1 MLSMTDL
8 PTQLREQSAELDP
21 QLMVAAELPARVSNR
36 RDYAALL
43 CQLLAFYTPIENQLD
58 DSQWMLDWGKVNLLV
73 KDYRRVA
80 LLQNDLASLGG
91 VALVPVLPLPTM
103 ANFGQLLGC
112 LFALEFASPGGR
124 MLSPGIRAAIGNVP
138 TSFYDHEQRD
148 HQRDVLRLDAAL
160 RSYEKGGG
168 DREQV
173 LLGACI
179 TAAAFRT
186 YLGQSVWAARR

>member
-8 PTQLREQSAELDP
+8 PAQLRVQSAELDP
-21 QLMVAAELPARVSNR
+21 QLTVAAQLPATVSTR

-58 DSQWMLDWGKVNLLV
+58 DSKWMLDWGTVNLLV

-80 LLQNDLASLGG
+80 LLRNDLASLGE
-91 VALVPVLPLPTM
+91 VALVPMLPLPTM

-112 LFALEFASPGGR
+112 LYTLEIASPGGR
-124 MLSPGIRAAIGNVP
+124 VLSPGIRAAIGNVP

-160 RSYEKGGG
+160 RSYDNDGN
-168 DREQV
+168 DPDQV

-186 YLGQSVWAARR
+186 YLGRSVWAAQR